1 MTTIVSVEQASV
13 VYPGSRGGAVQA
25 LDRVSLDVAEG
36 SFVVAI
42 GSSGCGK
49 TTLLNIIAGF
59 QAPTS
64 GRVTVDGRPV
74 TRPGADRGV
83 VFQGDALFPWLDVLG
98 NVEFGLRLRGLPR
111 RERRERAAA
120 TLQLVGLAGFERH
133 RIWEL
138 SGGMR
143 QRVGLA
149 RALTSDPRVLL
160 MDEPLGALDALTREQ
175 MQELLL
181 ELWSKTGKTIV
192 MITHGIEEAVL
203 LASELVILTPRP
215 GRIVARHSLAFGQR
229 YRDGEPARRIKADPD
244 FVATRQRVS
253 DLVLNAR
260 SAEAA

>member
-1 MTTIVSVEQASV
+1 MAIVAVEQASV
-13 VYPGSRGGAVQA
+13 VYPGSSGGPVLA
-25 LDRVSLDVAEG
+25 LDRVSLDIEEG
-36 SFVVAI
+36 SFVVAL

-59 QAPTS
+59 QAPTG

-98 NVEFGLRLRGLPR
+98 NVELGLRLRGLPR
-111 RERRERAAA
+111 CERQERAAA
-120 TLQLVGLAGFERH
+120 TLELVGLAGFERH

-175 MQELLL
+175 MQEQLL
-181 ELWSKTGKTIV
+181 ELWGKTGKTIL

-203 LASELVILTPRP
+203 LASHLVVLTPRP
-215 GRIVARHSLAFGQR
+215 GRITARFSLAFGQR
-229 YRDGEPARRIKADPD
+229 FRDGEPARRIKADPA
-244 FVATRQRVS
+244 FVAARQQVA
-253 DLVLNAR
+253 DIVLNAR
-260 SAEAA
+260 PAA